1 MMVLVGGIEQPM
13 QLQTLGLL
21 LLVLILPAIVEPS
34 LLRVAP
40 VGMSPRTGQTL
51 ALIPTPTAQTI
62 TLIPTPTAQTLAP
75 MPTAQTIT
83 LIPTPAGQTLAPI
96 TKGEMGLCWMILA
109 DSDSCRYP
117 GDRIST

>member
-34 LLRVAP
+34 LLLVAP

-62 TLIPTPTAQTLAP
+62 TLIPTPAA
-75 MPTAQTIT
+75 
-83 LIPTPAGQTLAPI
+83 QTLAPI

-109 DSDSCRYP
+109 DSDWCRYP
-117 GDRIST
+117 GDRISI